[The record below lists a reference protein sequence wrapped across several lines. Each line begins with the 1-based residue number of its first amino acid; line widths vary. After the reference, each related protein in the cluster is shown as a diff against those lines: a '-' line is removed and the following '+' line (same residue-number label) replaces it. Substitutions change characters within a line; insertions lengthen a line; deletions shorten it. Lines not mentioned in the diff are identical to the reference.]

1 MGAFF
6 IRGKKGKKMAV
17 KTYAEALAF
26 IHGRRKFTKDPS
38 LERMRRFAH
47 YLGDPQ
53 KKTRFVH
60 VTGTNGKG
68 STVAYLSKLLQ
79 AHGLE
84 VGTFTSPYITR
95 FNERIR
101 LNGRDIPDEILVE
114 LVQRLEPVVLRL
126 DQEYDGQGP
135 KEFEVVT
142 MLMFLYFAKVQ
153 PDYALVEVGIGGT
166 YDSTNILIPELA
178 VITSVSYDH
187 MQILGDSLT
196 QIATAKAGIIK
207 ANKPVVIG
215 KMAEESLAVIEKRA
229 KEMGAPYYRAGLE
242 FNVFQKKRDFLGE
255 VFDYTGLNYVQK
267 SLKTRLLGAYQVEN
281 ASVALTAFLVLAQ
294 NAKIKVYPKEIAHAL
309 ADTTWPGRTELVL
322 QEPLVMLDGAHNEDG
337 IKRLRQML
345 KERFATQHIYVIM
358 AILADKQVELMLE
371 QIKSLPNVTL
381 IAVTFE
387 APRKVADIVALK
399 KKEQIQ
405 VEMDWATAFKQVL
418 NEMSVDDMILFT
430 GSLYFI
436 AEVRKY
442 FK

>member
-1 MGAFF
+1 
-6 IRGKKGKKMAV
+6 MAV
-17 KTYAEALAF
+17 KTYADALAF
-26 IHGRRKFTKDPS
+26 IHGRRKFTKDPG

-68 STVAYLSKLLQ
+68 STVAYLSELLQ
-79 AHGLE
+79 AHGFE

-101 LNGRDIPDEILVE
+101 LNGKDIPDETLVE
-114 LVQRLEPVVLRL
+114 LVQQLEPVVLRL
-126 DQEYDGQGP
+126 DQEYSGQGP

-166 YDSTNILIPELA
+166 YDSTNILTPELS

-207 ANKPVVIG
+207 KEKPVVIG
-215 KMAEESLAVIEKRA
+215 KMTEESLTVIEKRA
-229 KEMGAPYYRAGLE
+229 KEVSAPYYRAGSE
-242 FNVFQKKRDFLGE
+242 FSVHQKKKSNFLGE
-255 VFDYTGLNYVQK
+255 VFDYTGLEHTQK
-267 SLKTRLLGAYQVEN
+267 ALKTKLLGAHQVEN
-281 ASVALTAFLVLAQ
+281 AGVALTAFLVLAKE
-294 NAKIKVYPKEIAHAL
+294 AKIKIYPKEIERAIAN
-309 ADTTWPGRTELVL
+309 TTWPGRTELVL

-337 IKRLRQML
+337 IKQLRQML
-345 KERFATQHIYVIM
+345 QEKFVTQHIYVIM
-358 AILADKQVELMLE
+358 AILADKQVELMIE

-387 APRKVADIVALK
+387 APRQVADIVALQ
-399 KKEQIQ
+399 KKEEISI
-405 VEMDWATAFKQVL
+405 EAAWPTAFKRVL
-418 NEMSVDDMILFT
+418 NEMSGDDMILFT